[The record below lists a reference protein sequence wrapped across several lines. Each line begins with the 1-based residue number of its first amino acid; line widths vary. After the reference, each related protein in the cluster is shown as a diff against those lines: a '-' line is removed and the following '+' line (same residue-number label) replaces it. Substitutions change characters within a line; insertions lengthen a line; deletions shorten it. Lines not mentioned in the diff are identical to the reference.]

1 MYDQTIQ
8 DNFPEESK
16 EDPLVQAVPGI
27 EISEEVLIVGQ
38 RDSTDAVEAASKLDA
53 RLKSITGTDLYQWSF
68 SKGIMFSNITRLH
81 SCYVEQLLT
90 VAR

>member
-1 MYDQTIQ
+1 MIKPSKTISQ
-8 DNFPEESK
+8 KNPKRILSFKQFLTVKYP
-16 EDPLVQAVPGI
+16 
-27 EISEEVLIVGQ
+27 EEVLIGGQ
-38 RDSTDAVEAASKLDA
+38 RDSTDAVEATSKLDA
-53 RLKSITGTDLYQWSF
+53 RLKSITETDPYQWSF